1 VWNNAIKDFLRYM
14 KGSEG
19 TKGRFAP
26 PLREWAD

>member
-1 VWNNAIKDFLRYM
+1 M